1 MVSFIPAVLSMCSSG
16 CVLRLQFQRA
26 GLTRGG
32 EGGLQLQLYR
42 LGNAHTRLAAG
53 WCRLHCAGA
62 AAGGRREN
70 CSRSLQLSTPQVA
83 SCELLPSCQPGE
95 GGTAWPDLLHHHRS
109 AISRTHLRSLTHWQP
124 SQGVKV
130 SKVFQSGFLETVASA
145 AGSGSGLVLQQW
157 LDFHSYKKTTFHY
170 CGKTNL
176 K

>member
-95 GGTAWPDLLHHHRS
+95 GGY
-109 AISRTHLRSLTHWQP
+109 SLARPPAPPQVGNIENPP
-124 SQGVKV
+124 SQSHSLAAV
-130 SKVFQSGFLETVASA
+130 SRCQGQVFQSAFLETVATA

-157 LDFHSYKKTTFHY
+157 LDFHFYKKTTFHY
-170 CGKTNL
+170 CGRTNL

>member
-1 MVSFIPAVLSMCSSG
+1 MALVLFCDCSFKG
-16 CVLRLQFQRA
+16 RGLQ
-26 GLTRGG
+26 G
-32 EGGLQLQLYR
+32 EGREGCSCSYRDSATRTLGWLPVGAGCTAQEQLQE
-42 LGNAHTRLAAG
+42 
-53 WCRLHCAGA
+53 
-62 AAGGRREN
+62 AGGRTAADL
-70 CSRSLQLSTPQVA
+70 C
-83 SCELLPSCQPGE
+83 SCQRLKLPPANFCPPANRVR

-109 AISRTHLRSLTHWQP
+109 AISRTHLRSLTLWQP

-170 CGKTNL
+170 CGRTNL

>member
-53 WCRLHCAGA
+53 WCSLHCAGA
-62 AAGGRREN
+62 AAGGRTAADL
-70 CSRSLQLSTPQVA
+70 C
-83 SCELLPSCQPGE
+83 SCQRLKLPPANFCPPANRVR

-109 AISRTHLRSLTHWQP
+109 AISRTHLRSLTPWEP

-130 SKVFQSGFLETVASA
+130 SKVFQSAFLETVATA

-157 LDFHSYKKTTFHY
+157 LDFHFYKKTTFHY
-170 CGKTNL
+170 CGRINL

>member
-62 AAGGRREN
+62 AAGGRRKN

-83 SCELLPSCQPGE
+83 SCELLLSCQPGE
-95 GGTAWPDLLHHHRS
+95 GGYSLARPPAPPQVGNIENPHSQSHSLGTV
-109 AISRTHLRSLTHWQP
+109 SRCRKFS
-124 SQGVKV
+124 S
-130 SKVFQSGFLETVASA
+130 
-145 AGSGSGLVLQQW
+145 LVLLRLLLQLQGLGQAW
-157 LDFHSYKKTTFHY
+157 CCSSGWIFISTKRRLFITVEEST
-170 CGKTNL
+170 
-176 K
+176 